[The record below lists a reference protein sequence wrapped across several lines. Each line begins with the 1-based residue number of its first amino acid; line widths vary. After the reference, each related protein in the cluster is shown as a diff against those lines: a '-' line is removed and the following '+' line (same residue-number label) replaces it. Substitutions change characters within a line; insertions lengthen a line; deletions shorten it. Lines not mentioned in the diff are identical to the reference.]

1 MYKKK
6 FYRDEIDKQVSR
18 EMERDIKLAR
28 AKKIGKERRKA
39 EKQAELDKRNSLY
52 ITNLPN
58 NLQNITN
65 KSKQI

>member
-1 MYKKK
+1 MKKQSGKDK
-6 FYRDEIDKQVSR
+6 FRWMWEKQNQ
-18 EMERDIKLAR
+18 EAEKLYR
-28 AKKIGKERRKA
+28 AKQEGKKRRKA

-65 KSKQI
+65 KQERN

>member
-1 MYKKK
+1 MKKQSGK
-6 FYRDEIDKQVSR
+6 DKLRWMWEKQNQ
-18 EMERDIKLAR
+18 EAEKLYR
-28 AKKIGKERRKA
+28 AKQEGKKRRKA

-65 KSKQI
+65 KNSK

>member
-1 MYKKK
+1 MKKQSGKDKFRWMWEKMYE
-6 FYRDEIDKQVSR
+6 D
-18 EMERDIKLAR
+18 R
-28 AKKIGKERRKA
+28 AKIKNARQIGKENRKA

-65 KSKQI
+65 KNSK

>member
-6 FYRDEIDKQVSR
+6 FYRDEIDQQVSR
-18 EMERDIKLAR
+18 EMQRDIKLAK
-28 AKKIGKERRKA
+28 AKQIGKERRKV

-65 KSKQI
+65 KNSK

>member
-1 MYKKK
+1 MVKRNRKQK
-6 FYRDEIDKQVSR
+6 ADWIWDQMVKRDMKIRKAKQ
-18 EMERDIKLAR
+18 E
-28 AKKIGKERRKA
+28 GKERRKA

-65 KSKQI
+65 KNSK

>member
-6 FYRDEIDKQVSR
+6 FYRDEIDQQVAR
-18 EMERDIKLAR
+18 EMQRDIKLAK
-28 AKKIGKERRKA
+28 AKQIGKKRRKA

-65 KSKQI
+65 KIERN

>member
-1 MYKKK
+1 MVKRNRKQK
-6 FYRDEIDKQVSR
+6 ADWIWDQMVKRDMKIRKAKQ
-18 EMERDIKLAR
+18 E
-28 AKKIGKERRKA
+28 GKERRKA

-65 KSKQI
+65 KQERN